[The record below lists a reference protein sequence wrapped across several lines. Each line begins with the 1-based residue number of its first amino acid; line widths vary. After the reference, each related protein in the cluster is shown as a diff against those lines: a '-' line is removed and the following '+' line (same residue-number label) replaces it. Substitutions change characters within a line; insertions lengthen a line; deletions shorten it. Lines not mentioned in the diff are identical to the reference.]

1 LNEVKHY
8 YSQSNAVIA
17 VFLPPNMTVIPFY
30 LEKFQPKLPPP
41 VPTLTTSIKKSEKS
55 KEHQH
60 IINNG

>member
-1 LNEVKHY
+1 LIEVKNY
-8 YSQSNAVIA
+8 YAQPNSVIA

-41 VPTLTTSIKKSEKS
+41 VPTLTSSIKKSEKA
-55 KEHQH
+55 KELQH